1 MNNESGKMVTL
12 QELPELRKKT
22 EAVARLLHEQ
32 LTRHFE
38 VLRPVLSPERV
49 LGKYAGGKGD
59 SLSADR
65 AFNELQQKCKALV
78 GTPFSLLG
86 EFEPAWANLVDN
98 RPILYPWEYS
108 HEASTA
114 RESRAVTMTS
124 PLRWILTFTTDCN
137 AAQVRSMLKELEP
150 RRAESL
156 RQFAVGALI
165 MGVILSRTPGLAR
178 LLGDLRYDLKVEPV
192 PEFGRLPLPLI
203 TSCLPCYRP
212 ADDLILAATA
222 FSGVH
227 AFIELVDIDAAKA
240 LQDPLRSKLEEI
252 LR

>member
-1 MNNESGKMVTL
+1 MNDTSAKTVTL
-12 QELPELRKKT
+12 QDLPELRKKT

-65 AFNELQQKCKALV
+65 AFNELQQKCKGLA
-78 GTPFSLLG
+78 GTPFAFLG
-86 EFEPAWANLVDN
+86 EFEPSWVNLPDN
-98 RPILYPWEYS
+98 RPALYPWEYS
-108 HEASTA
+108 HEARTD
-114 RESRAVTMTS
+114 RESRVVTMTS
-124 PLRWILTFTTDCN
+124 PLRWILTFNSDCT
-137 AAQVRSMLKELEP
+137 AAQVRSMLKDPEQ

-165 MGVILSRTPGLAR
+165 MGVILAKTPGLAR
-178 LLGDLRYDLKVEPV
+178 LLGDLRYELKIEPV
-192 PEFGRLPLPLI
+192 PEFGRLPLAMI
-203 TSCLPCYRP
+203 ASCLPCYRP

-222 FSGVH
+222 FSGVP
-227 AFIELVDIDAAKA
+227 AFIELVDVDAVRA
-240 LQDPLRSKLEEI
+240 LQDPLRAKLEDI